1 MAGPSRKSKLFVG
14 SALAAALALVVGVAH
29 ASSPA
34 PPPVPLSDGDTTYAC
49 VTDAGHVR
57 ASTVKIG
64 VVPTTCPRATD
75 VVRSWSPSSAPAVIS
90 TAFDSN
96 SYSNIVPVG
105 TRVVVTSLDL
115 PAGSWDVSVDLN
127 ASISAPS
134 GHCELVRSG
143 IPVEL
148 DSRDFGATLI
158 PGFVPKDDVSARIPV
173 HLDAPVTLASP
184 TTVQAQCVTFG
195 TSEFTSVPLQVTGAR
210 MTATAVGTVTVVPSP

>member
-1 MAGPSRKSKLFVG
+1 VAGLSRKSKLFVG
-14 SALAAALALVVGVAH
+14 AGLAAGLALVVGVAH

-49 VTDAGHVR
+49 VTDTGQVR
-57 ASTVKIG
+57 PSTVKLD
-64 VVPTTCPRATD
+64 VVPSTCPRATD

-90 TAFDSN
+90 TAFDAN
-96 SYSNIVPVG
+96 SFSNILPVG

-115 PAGSWDVSVDLN
+115 PAGNWDVSADLN
-127 ASISAPS
+127 ASIVAPS

-148 DSRDFGATLI
+148 DSRDFGATLT
-158 PGFVPKDDVSARIPV
+158 PGYVPKDDVSAQIPV
-173 HLDAPVTLASP
+173 HLDAPVTLTSP

-195 TSEFTSVPLQVTGAR
+195 TSAFTSVPFQVRGAR